1 MSEENKDILENAM
14 LIVESTKNELALG
27 TKHYRRSTM
36 QRLTEPKQI
45 LLALKENDLI
55 IEPSPERQHLF
66 K

>member
-36 QRLTEPKQI
+36 QRLIEPKQI
-45 LLALKENDLI
+45 VLALMDDDLI